1 MSVARAPNTLHMVT
15 LHRGSANRQ
24 VYGFHHFMDKDVV
37 MVSINYRLSV
47 LGNLYLD
54 RDLAP
59 GNQALRDQIAGLQW
73 VRDNIAQFGGDKDR
87 VTIFGESAGGMS
99 VMNLVLSPAAAGNQC
114 NHTPSIC

>member
-1 MSVARAPNTLHMVT
+1 MSVAKVSDTLHTVT
-15 LHRGSANRQ
+15 LHRGSASRQ
-24 VYGFHHFMDKDVV
+24 VYGFHHFMDQDVV

-73 VRDNIAQFGGDKDR
+73 VRDNMRGAEWCSAPALGTRGDR
-87 VTIFGESAGGMS
+87 RAG
-99 VMNLVLSPAAAGNQC
+99 
-114 NHTPSIC
+114 